1 MSFLK
6 QNNLIQLT
14 PRDPENP
21 YSRPHY
27 KVEFEVILE
36 VIDRNLYYK
45 AVWPIGADSSVIAGS
60 EGWTNIAAAF
70 APGTS

>member
-6 QNNLIQLT
+6 RQNLIQ
-14 PRDPENP
+14 PVVPDPDIG
-21 YSRPHY
+21 SPHY

-45 AVWPIGADSSVIAGS
+45 AVWPIGSDNVLPGS

-70 APGTS
+70 RPGTK